1 MCCSHTAPA
10 LWLVRPL
17 SLQNLTWLITSTTRW
32 SPPTGQ
38 PGPPPGPSHGR
49 GSQVRHPAHRYPMG
63 TGAAYS
69 QDLVWCAFG
78 KLTAFCSLPSV
89 TLPDSGFWDVI
100 HTTTTK
106 RPKTTQS
113 PRKQNPGECS
123 FLATPSWAVG
133 LCMGWAADTSFLLQD
148 LEATLT
154 AKVGP
159 WGLRGEQGLGSSP
172 PLSAFLCPADNR
184 VETGTIAG
192 IASALAM
199 ALVGAV
205 SSYISYQQK
214 KFCFSIQQ
222 GLNAEYVKGENMEA
236 VVSEE
241 PALTALVLLPPPRPS
256 HTDAKTW
263 GQTLAEALSQSNG
276 K

>member
-1 MCCSHTAPA
+1 MVGVRALAAQIPAPAPLEDAMPGPGCVSLLTGRAVPCAMCCSHTAPA

-63 TGAAYS
+63 TGAA
-69 QDLVWCAFG
+69 
-78 KLTAFCSLPSV
+78 
-89 TLPDSGFWDVI
+89 GFWDVI

-113 PRKQNPGECS
+113 PRKQNPGDIS
-123 FLATPSWAVG
+123 VPAWAVG

-241 PALTALVLLPPPRPS
+241 PQVKYSVLETQSAEPPK
-256 HTDAKTW
+256 HDGAKV
-263 GQTLAEALSQSNG
+263 
-276 K
+276 